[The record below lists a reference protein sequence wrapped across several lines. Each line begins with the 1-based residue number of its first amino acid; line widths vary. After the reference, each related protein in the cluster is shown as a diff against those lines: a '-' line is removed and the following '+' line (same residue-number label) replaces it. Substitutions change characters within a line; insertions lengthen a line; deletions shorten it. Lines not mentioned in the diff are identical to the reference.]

1 LSLVL
6 RHKPETIQLQLD
18 TNGWATV
25 VELIDQMNISG
36 RGIDKKLLHE
46 IVASNDKQ
54 RFTFNDNFTKI
65 RANQGHSINVN
76 LDLAPIAP
84 PAVLYHGTAGK
95 YLSSILKSGLQKQ
108 NRQHVHL
115 SEDVATASKV
125 GMRHGRLVIL
135 TVASADMHEAGFQFY
150 QSKNGVWLTVE
161 VPVEYLGDW
170 T

>member
-1 LSLVL
+1 
-6 RHKPETIQLQLD
+6 
-18 TNGWATV
+18 
-25 VELIDQMNISG
+25 
-36 RGIDKKLLHE
+36 
-46 IVASNDKQ
+46 
-54 RFTFNDNFTKI
+54 
-65 RANQGHSINVN
+65 
-76 LDLAPIAP
+76 
-84 PAVLYHGTAGK
+84 VLYHGTAGK